1 MRLSDF
7 DFPFDPTLI
16 ADRPV
21 EPRDQARLLMLPRG
35 GGPCAHHRVADLPKF
50 LRAGDLLVV
59 NDTKV
64 VPARIQGRKRP
75 GGGSIELLLIKDL
88 GGGTWEAMVKGGVK
102 RGQVIVLPRAAT
114 ATVVER
120 TQERTVVNIQGSR
133 PAPELIRDIGLM
145 PLPPYIK
152 RAPVEA
158 DRVWYQS
165 LFARS
170 EGAVAAPTA
179 SLHFTPQLVAAV
191 RDRGAHLATVTLHV
205 GPGTFRPVSAVR
217 VEDHQM
223 APEWY
228 EVPAETVH
236 AIRQTKAE
244 GGRVVAIGTT
254 VVRSLEAA
262 ASGEVVQPTKGET
275 GLFIVPGYRF
285 KVVDGLMTN
294 FHLPRTTLLMLVAA
308 MVGLEPLREAY
319 REAMRTRYRF
329 YSYGDA
335 MLIL

>member
-1 MRLSDF
+1 MPLSDF
-7 DFPFDPTLI
+7 DFPFDPTLV
-16 ADRPV
+16 ADRPI
-21 EPRDQARLLMLPRG
+21 EPRDQARLLVLPRG
-35 GGPCAHHRVADLPKF
+35 GGVCAHHRVADLPSF
-50 LRAGDLLVV
+50 LRSGDLLVV

-64 VPARIQGRKRP
+64 MAARLRGRKRP
-75 GGGSIELLLIKDL
+75 GGGSVELLLVKDL
-88 GGGTWEAMVKGGVK
+88 GGGTWEVMLRGRVG
-102 RGQVIVLPRAAT
+102 RGQVIELARGAS

-120 TQERTVVNIQGSR
+120 ARERTLLKIQSGC
-133 PAPELIRDIGLM
+133 PVPDLIRDVGLM

-152 RAPVEA
+152 RAPNES

-165 LFARS
+165 LFARA

-179 SLHFTPQLVAAV
+179 SLHFTPELVAAL
-191 RDRGAHLATVTLHV
+191 RDRGVRLATVTLHV
-205 GPGTFRPVSAVR
+205 GPGSFRPVSTAR
-217 VEDHQM
+217 VEDHRM
-223 APEWY
+223 TPEWFD
-228 EVPAETVH
+228 VPAETVRT
-236 AIRQTKAE
+236 IRQVRAE

-262 ASGEVVQPTKGET
+262 ASEDLIQPTKGET

-308 MVGLEPLREAY
+308 FVGLEPLREAY
-319 REAMRTRYRF
+319 REAIGARYRF

>member
-1 MRLSDF
+1 MPLSDF

-16 ADRPV
+16 ADRPI
-21 EPRDQARLLMLPRG
+21 EPRDQARLLVLPRG
-35 GGPCAHHRVADLPKF
+35 GGACAHHRVADLPAR
-50 LRAGDLLVV
+50 LRPGDLLVV

-64 VPARIQGRKRP
+64 MAARLQGRKRP
-75 GGGSIELLLIKDL
+75 GGGLIELLLVKEL
-88 GGGTWEAMVKGGVK
+88 GDGTWEAMLKGGVR
-102 RGQVIVLPRAAT
+102 RGQVMDLDRGAS

-120 TQERTVVNIQGSR
+120 TRERTLLRIQSSC
-133 PAPELIRDIGLM
+133 PVPELIRDVGLM

-152 RAPVEA
+152 RAPIEA
-158 DRVWYQS
+158 DRIWYQS
-165 LFARS
+165 LFARA

-179 SLHFTPQLVAAV
+179 SLHFTPGLVAAL
-191 RDRGAHLATVTLHV
+191 RDRGVHLATVTLHV
-205 GPGTFRPVSAVR
+205 GPGTFRPVSAAR
-217 VEDHQM
+217 VEDHRM

-228 EVPAETVH
+228 EVPAETAR
-236 AIRQTKAE
+236 AIRQARAE

-262 ASGEVVQPTKGET
+262 VSGEVVQPTKGQT

-285 KVVDGLMTN
+285 KVVDALMTN
-294 FHLPRTTLLMLVAA
+294 FHFPRTTLLMLVAA
-308 MVGLEPLREAY
+308 FIGLEPLREAY
-319 REAMRTRYRF
+319 REAIRARYRF